1 MNNKLRILIVS
12 VVAILQLCAAV
23 IMVVYSDNSGVSG
36 NSPYDVVFDDNR
48 YYQLSR
54 AERTALCFGIQA
66 GQIECTAPVPGG
78 AERLIMMDKMRFSA
92 MYGSLESY
100 QAFLKLGLEIGTQCN
115 QLQTINQ
122 LVNRCIPDLRTLN

>member
-12 VVAILQLCAAV
+12 VVAILQLCAAI

-36 NSPYDVVFDDNR
+36 NSPYDVVFDNNR

-54 AERTALCFGIQA
+54 AERTALCIGIQA
-66 GQIECTAPVPGG
+66 GQIECT
-78 AERLIMMDKMRFSA
+78 ERLIMMDRMRFSA
-92 MYGSLESY
+92 MYGSLENY
-100 QAFLKLGLEIGTQCN
+100 QSFLSLGLEIGTQCN

>member
-12 VVAILQLCAAV
+12 IVAILQLCAAI

-36 NSPYDVVFDDNR
+36 NSPYDIVFDNNR

-54 AERTALCFGIQA
+54 AERTALCIGIQA

-78 AERLIMMDKMRFSA
+78 AERLIMMDRMRFSA
-92 MYGSLESY
+92 MYGSLENY
-100 QAFLKLGLEIGTQCN
+100 QSFLSLGLEIGTQCN

-122 LVNRCIPDLRTLN
+122 LVDRCIPDLRTLN

>member
-12 VVAILQLCAAV
+12 VVAILQLCAAI

-36 NSPYDVVFDDNR
+36 NSPYDIVFDNNR

-54 AERTALCFGIQA
+54 AERTALCIGIQA
-66 GQIECTAPVPGG
+66 GQVECTAPVPGG
-78 AERLIMMDKMRFSA
+78 AERLIMISRRPFSA
-92 MYGSLESY
+92 MYGSLENY
-100 QAFLKLGLEIGTQCN
+100 QSFLRLGLEIGTQCN

-122 LVNRCIPDLRTLN
+122 LVNRCVPDLRTLN

>member
-12 VVAILQLCAAV
+12 VVAILQLCAAI

-36 NSPYDVVFDDNR
+36 NSPYDVVFDNNR

-54 AERTALCFGIQA
+54 AERTALCIGIQA

-92 MYGSLESY
+92 MYGSLENY
-100 QAFLKLGLEIGTQCN
+100 QSFLRLGLEIGTQCN

>member
-12 VVAILQLCAAV
+12 VVAILQLCAAI

-36 NSPYDVVFDDNR
+36 NSPYDVVFDNNR

-54 AERTALCFGIQA
+54 AERTALCIGIQA
-66 GQIECTAPVPGG
+66 GQVECTASVPGG
-78 AERLIMMDKMRFSA
+78 AERLIMMDRMRFSA
-92 MYGSLESY
+92 MYGSLENY
-100 QAFLKLGLEIGTQCN
+100 QSFLRLGLEIGTQCN

>member
-12 VVAILQLCAAV
+12 VVAILQLCAAI

-36 NSPYDVVFDDNR
+36 NSPYDVVFDNNR

-54 AERTALCFGIQA
+54 AERTALCIGIQA

-78 AERLIMMDKMRFSA
+78 AERLIMMDRIRFSA
-92 MYGSLESY
+92 MYGSLENY
-100 QAFLKLGLEIGTQCN
+100 QSFLRLGLEIGTQCN

-122 LVNRCIPDLRTLN
+122 LVNRCVPDLRTLN

>member
-1 MNNKLRILIVS
+1 MNNKLRTLIVS
-12 VVAILQLCAAV
+12 VVAILQLCAA
-23 IMVVYSDNSGVSG
+23 IIIVVYSDNSGVSG
-36 NSPYDVVFDDNR
+36 NSPYDVVFDNNR

-54 AERTALCFGIQA
+54 AERTALCIGIQA

-78 AERLIMMDKMRFSA
+78 AERLIMMDRMRFSA
-92 MYGSLESY
+92 MYGSLENY
-100 QAFLKLGLEIGTQCN
+100 QSFLRLGLEIGTQCN

>member
-12 VVAILQLCAAV
+12 VVAILQLCAAI

-36 NSPYDVVFDDNR
+36 NSPYDVVFDNNR

-54 AERTALCFGIQA
+54 AERTALCIGIQA

-78 AERLIMMDKMRFSA
+78 AERLIMMDRMRFSA
-92 MYGSLESY
+92 IYGSLENY
-100 QAFLKLGLEIGTQCN
+100 QSFLRLGLEIGTQCN